1 MLNALSVALSGAN
14 ADGVLRAAKSM
25 ARQGFVDGSRRDW
38 HGGSLHAW
46 SHPGQTA
53 VEQCEVQQ
61 GTDTAACV
69 GPLWYQEKFGR
80 AALQLI
86 LDDIRTQGLVDE
98 TALRG
103 NFALFLHAGDRCL
116 LFNDLLGLVR
126 IYASADGL
134 FYSTSWLA
142 TCAYAGRPK
151 LHEAAA
157 IEYVLLG
164 ASHST
169 DTVAQGVTS
178 LPLAHGF
185 DLAQRRPVPRLRNDA
200 WLERHVPASF
210 EVAVGEI
217 EAHLQVVFRET
228 VAAFPGRVR
237 AALSGG
243 FDSRLIVAGL
253 LACNAVPEL
262 FVYGAPQS
270 PDVTVARSV
279 ADSEGIPLQVIDKQV
294 LEREL
299 PAPDLARLVRNGL
312 FFDGLPNDG
321 IYDTGVDEKTRLEQT
336 AAGRLALNGGGGEIF
351 RNYFHLLDRRFRAID
366 IVRTFYRGF
375 SPAVF
380 RRRDGL
386 SAYEDRLASSIERTL
401 DGSKHAQG
409 RLLQRT
415 QVELVYPLFR
425 CHYWMAVNNSVAV
438 RHGNYT
444 TPLVDL
450 KAIQLAGRLPL
461 AWKNAGRLESR
472 LIARFHPGVANQ
484 PSEYDFR
491 FTDGPGWRARGNE
504 WTTCMRPVFARP
516 LINATRRRL
525 HKLEASPEFMTR
537 CRALLP
543 REWQLDHAL
552 DLSRL
557 SDNTA
562 FARALAVEVAWREL
576 LP

>member
-1 MLNALSVALSGAN
+1 MLNALSVALSDAN
-14 ADGVLRAAKSM
+14 AEGTLRAAKLM
-25 ARQGFVDGSRRDW
+25 VRQEFVDASRTDW
-38 HGGSLHAW
+38 QGGSLSTW
-46 SHPGQTA
+46 SHPGQA
-53 VEQCEVQQ
+53 AIENCEVKQ
-61 GTDTAACV
+61 GADMAACV
-69 GPLWYQEKFGR
+69 GPLWYRGKFGR
-80 AALQLI
+80 AALRLV
-86 LDDIRTQGLVDE
+86 LDDVRTGGVVDE
-98 TALRG
+98 PALRG
-103 NFALFLHAGDRCL
+103 NFALFLRAGERCL

-142 TCAYAGRPK
+142 ACAYTGRAK

-169 DTVAQGVTS
+169 ETVAQGVTS

-185 DLAQRRPVPRLRNDA
+185 DLVQRCAVPRLRDDA
-200 WLERHVPASF
+200 WLESRVPASF
-210 EVAVGEI
+210 ELAVDEI
-217 EAHLQVVFRET
+217 QAHLQVVFSET
-228 VAAFPGRVR
+228 ASAFPGQVR

-253 LACNAVPEL
+253 LECNVVPEL

-270 PDVTVARSV
+270 LDATVARAV

-299 PAPDLARLVRNGL
+299 PAPNLERLVRNSL

-321 IYDTGVDEKTRLEQT
+321 IYDSGVDEKTREEQT
-336 AAGRLALNGGGGEIF
+336 AEGRLALNGGGGEIF

-375 SPAVF
+375 SPGVF
-380 RRRDGL
+380 RRRDEL
-386 SAYEDRLASSIERTL
+386 SAYEGRLASSIERTL
-401 DGSKHAQG
+401 GGGNSANG
-409 RLLQRT
+409 RMLQRT
-415 QVELVYPLFR
+415 QIELVYPLFR

-438 RHGNYT
+438 RHGYYT

-461 AWKNAGRLESR
+461 AWKNAGRLESQ
-472 LIARFHPGVANQ
+472 LITRFHPRIADQ

-491 FTDGPGWRARGNE
+491 FSDGPGWRARFNE

-525 HKLEASPEFMTR
+525 HKLEVASEFMTR
-537 CRALLP
+537 CRTLLP
-543 REWQLDHAL
+543 GDWLLDHVL
-552 DLSRL
+552 DLSKL

-576 LP
+576 LQ